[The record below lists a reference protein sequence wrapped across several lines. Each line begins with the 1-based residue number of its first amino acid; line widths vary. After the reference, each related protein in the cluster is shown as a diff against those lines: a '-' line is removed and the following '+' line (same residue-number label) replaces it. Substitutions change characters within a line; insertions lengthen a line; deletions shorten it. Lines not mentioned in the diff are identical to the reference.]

1 MVMCDWWRTS
11 TRPIDRRTSMAPHHP
26 RQAGVLPGARWWA
39 VAVEHL
45 GAVGVPGGSGA
56 VGVQDQGPA
65 PPVDHDLVVEETQQ
79 DAACDAGGAAVGLV
93 LDVVDLA
100 GPGGLAAAA
109 GPLAVLVPQD
119 DRVADRG
126 RDGLGVADVQRQAR
140 AGQPGAELAGA
151 QEGGQP

>member
-79 DAACDAGGAAVGLV
+79 DAACDTGGAAVRLV
-93 LDVVDLA
+93 PDVVDLA
-100 GPGGLAAAA
+100 GPGGGRLAAADRQGRSGGVRGWGGAA
-109 GPLAVLVPQD
+109 GAVAEWPVSS
-119 DRVADRG
+119 G
-126 RDGLGVADVQRQAR
+126 KLGVR
-140 AGQPGAELAGA
+140 LAGA
-151 QEGGQP
+151 QEAGQ